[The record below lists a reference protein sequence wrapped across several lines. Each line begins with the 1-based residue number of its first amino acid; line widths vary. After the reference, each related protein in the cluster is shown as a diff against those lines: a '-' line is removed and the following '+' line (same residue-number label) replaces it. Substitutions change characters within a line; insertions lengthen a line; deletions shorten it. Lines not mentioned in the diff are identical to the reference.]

1 MSISEMNLDGI
12 QGMRKSLDKRK
23 DNYYK
28 MRKRNDAYKSILNR
42 SVNTS

>member
-1 MSISEMNLDGI
+1 MMVSEMNLDGI

-28 MRKRNDAYKSILNR
+28 MRKRNDAYKTILNS